1 MGRRLPAPE
10 RRLLARRRAY
20 AAGRMIAEF
29 AICLRVSRGFAKVR
43 VMNALQG
50 RMVVVPADTLDD
62 LLELTRLAAERLPD
76 DQLAKSLRATASEVR
91 VAAVMEP

>member
-1 MGRRLPAPE
+1 MMRRQSVS
-10 RRLLARRRAY
+10 ARRHAH
-20 AAGRMIAEF
+20 EF
-29 AICLRVSRGFAKVR
+29 AICLHTLRKMASVQT
-43 VMNALQG
+43 MNALQG